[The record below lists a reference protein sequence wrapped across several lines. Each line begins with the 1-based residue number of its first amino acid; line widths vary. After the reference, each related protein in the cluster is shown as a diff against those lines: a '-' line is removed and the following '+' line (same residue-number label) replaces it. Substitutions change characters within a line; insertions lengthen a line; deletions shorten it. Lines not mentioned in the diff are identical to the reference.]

1 VNVLDIKTFMF
12 SVWRGKL
19 LVNVMIKRRQYEHC
33 GNVNQG
39 CKS

>member
-19 LVNVMIKRRQYEHC
+19 LDQKTSIWALWQ
-33 GNVNQG
+33 
-39 CKS
+39 CKPRL